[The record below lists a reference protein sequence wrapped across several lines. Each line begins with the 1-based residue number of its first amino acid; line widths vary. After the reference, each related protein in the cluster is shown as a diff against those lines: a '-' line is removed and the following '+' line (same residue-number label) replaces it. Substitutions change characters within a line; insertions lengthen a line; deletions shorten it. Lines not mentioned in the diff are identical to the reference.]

1 MQCILIWLSFFF
13 GKLNKYSLGI
23 CGSQDPTNIY
33 NIPWGKKIHSI
44 FQVVPCSIGIKD
56 DHITVC
62 QLNLS
67 LLPYIINSYYI
78 YIYIYSSGV
87 RTRSNSLGNY
97 RVDACNVK

>member
-78 YIYIYSSGV
+78 YIV
-87 RTRSNSLGNY
+87 QELGLEAIPW
-97 RVDACNVK
+97 VITAWMLVM